1 MSEGFWQFVC
11 GAPITLFVVYI
22 FLSGISYGR
31 RPTPRQMRAKLRREQ
46 TPEMV
51 AEYRARR
58 EALARRAEELN
69 NERF

>member
-1 MSEGFWQFVC
+1 MNDLIAWVIVIGWLYFWVNGSVQY
-11 GAPITLFVVYI
+11 A
-22 FLSGISYGR
+22 R

-58 EALARRAEELN
+58 EALLRTLDDDGS
-69 NERF
+69 F

>member
-1 MSEGFWQFVC
+1 MSDIVAWVIVIGWLYFWVNGSIQY
-11 GAPITLFVVYI
+11 A
-22 FLSGISYGR
+22 R